1 MCLWNVSVERVFARF
16 SVCRLSHVSVQC
28 VSVQCV
34 SVVEILYSKETEED
48 YVEAA
53 YPRSKLAA
61 KSPNMSQGDMANVR
75 PDGKDE
81 YVKDT

>member
-1 MCLWNVSVERVFARF
+1 
-16 SVCRLSHVSVQC
+16 
-28 VSVQCV
+28 V